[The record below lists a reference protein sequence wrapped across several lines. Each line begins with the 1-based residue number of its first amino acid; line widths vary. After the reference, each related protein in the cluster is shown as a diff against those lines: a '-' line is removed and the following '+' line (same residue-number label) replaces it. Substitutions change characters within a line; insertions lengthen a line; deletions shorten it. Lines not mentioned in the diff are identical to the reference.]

1 MEGENGLNDNI
12 FVVELLVE
20 MDFWMLCNCFILKS
34 VFELVI
40 LIMKNKWVLFYFF
53 VRLDVMLIFY

>member
-34 VFELVI
+34 VFEVVI